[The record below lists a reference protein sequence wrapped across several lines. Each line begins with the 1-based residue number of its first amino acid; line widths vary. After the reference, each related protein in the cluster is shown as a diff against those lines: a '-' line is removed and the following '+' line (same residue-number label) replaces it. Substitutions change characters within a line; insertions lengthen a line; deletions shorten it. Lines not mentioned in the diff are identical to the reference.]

1 MSTFYLDLT
10 LMSSVKKFFGF
21 FFEEENLK
29 CFKKRCSFVV
39 ARLKSMELC
48 LTQILEHVHVTRS
61 VLLFSL
67 FSYKKGVYESFLDQF
82 SVF

>member
-10 LMSSVKKFFGF
+10 LMSSIKKFFCF
-21 FFEEENLK
+21 FFDEEKLK

-39 ARLKSMELC
+39 AQLKSMELY

-61 VLLFSL
+61 LLFFFLYSVN
-67 FSYKKGVYESFLDQF
+67 KKVEY
-82 SVF
+82 

>member
-10 LMSSVKKFFGF
+10 LMSRVKKFFGF
-21 FFEEENLK
+21 FDEENVK

-39 ARLKSMELC
+39 AQLKSMELY

-61 VLLFSL
+61 LLFFFIYSL
-67 FSYKKGVYESFLDQF
+67 NKKGEY
-82 SVF
+82 